1 MTLKKSTVLS
11 SAIAFALYANHQPVV
26 AQNTDQ
32 DDMENVVEEVV
43 ITGIRRSI
51 EDSIDAKRN
60 SDQIIDVISAEDVGK
75 FPDKNVAES
84 LSRVPGVVIN
94 REFGEGERVS
104 IRGTAPNL
112 TRTLLNGHAL
122 ATADWFILD
131 QLNATRSF
139 NYLMLPADII
149 GKVEVIKSSQ
159 ANIEEGGIGGTVNVH
174 TRNPL
179 ELDANKIYLRG
190 ELTYNDLAEETDP
203 NFSGLYSWKNDE
215 ETFGVL
221 VAAVR
226 QERTIRRD
234 GVEVLGYQPVEVNGE
249 TAQFPTLIGS
259 ALFEQERIRTGGNF
273 AVQWRPSER
282 LEFTLTGLYSEFSG
296 DNINSNFLTWGN
308 RALGNGGTL
317 TNATVI
323 DGTVVAGT
331 VASLNNGTS
340 DFGAVYDAIQRE
352 ASASTN
358 NIDLLTDFFLNDQ
371 WSGSVRL
378 GYTGAEGNTDN
389 QPFVEFGT
397 PAIYSFDLRGSA
409 PQVTYENF
417 DPTNPDDMQFIFSS
431 LHEILNDD
439 EETYGYLDF
448 NRAFDNG
455 GFFTSLDFGI
465 KGTRH
470 KRELV
475 FNATT
480 YGGFHVPIN
489 TTPASAFAGPQTPGN
504 FLGGVAAPG
513 TLTNFWLINR
523 GATSELLFN
532 NLANTS
538 RILYPQ
544 QSFSVDEDTNG
555 AYLMANFDNGALR
568 GNVGVRYVKTD
579 VTSRGNV
586 TSPTG
591 AVSNAFGNYDPVS
604 VDTDYDDFL
613 PSLNL
618 AYDLSDNLIGRF
630 SASQVM
636 TRPDFT
642 DITPR
647 ASLNPGSLTGVSGNP
662 DLDPYRANQAEV
674 ALEWY
679 GDNQTAFSGALFY
692 KDIDSF
698 ITDAPTDQVL
708 QIVSATQPNM
718 SCTVDN
724 SDPTL
729 WNCPFVINQRVN
741 GGGGRSYGFEVAGV
755 ISFDSGFGLQG
766 NYTYVDS
773 EADNGDPIPGASEH
787 QYNLIGFYENE
798 VISARLA
805 YTYRSEFFITFDRST
820 QLFQDGLESL
830 DASFQWNIN
839 DSWAL
844 TADAVNLTNHKIEQ
858 FADSKLQPRAVY
870 DNGTTYWLGF
880 RFNY

>member
-1 MTLKKSTVLS
+1 MNLKRTSALST
-11 SAIAFALYANHQPVV
+11 AIALALYANPQPLL
-26 AQNTDQ
+26 AQNTTDQ
-32 DDMENVVEEVV
+32 DDAENTVEEVV
-43 ITGIRRSI
+43 VVGIRRSI
-51 EDSIDAKRN
+51 VDSIDAKRE

-131 QLNATRSF
+131 QLNSTRSF

-159 ANIEEGGIGGTVNVH
+159 ANMEEGGIGGTVNVI
-174 TRNPL
+174 TRNPFD
-179 ELDANKIYLRG
+179 LDANRLYLSG
-190 ELTYNDLAEETDP
+190 DMSYNDLSDETDP
-203 NFSGLYSWKNDE
+203 NISGLYSWKNSD
-215 ETFGVL
+215 ETFGIL
-221 VAAVR
+221 AALVR

-259 ALFEQERIRTGGNF
+259 ALFQQKRVRTGGNF
-273 AVQWRPSER
+273 GIQWRPSER
-282 LEFTLTGLYSEFSG
+282 LEFNLTGLYSEFEG
-296 DNINSNFLTWGN
+296 DNSNYNFLTWGN

-317 TNATVI
+317 TDAVVV
-323 DGTVVAGT
+323 DGTVVAGR
-331 VASLNNGTS
+331 VASLNDGTA
-340 DFGAVYDAIQRE
+340 DFGAVYDAIMRD
-352 ASASTN
+352 ATASTD
-358 NIDLLTDFFLNDQ
+358 NIDLLTDFFINDD
-371 WSGSVRL
+371 WSAKLRL
-378 GYTGAEGNTDN
+378 GTTKAEGNTDN
-389 QPFVEFGT
+389 QPFLEFGA
-397 PAIYSFDLRGSA
+397 PAAYRFDLRGSA
-409 PQVTYENF
+409 PSVDFENI
-417 DPTNPDDMQFIFSS
+417 DPNNPSDMRFIFSS

-439 EETYGYLDF
+439 KETYGYLDF
-448 NRAFDNG
+448 TKSFDD
-455 GFFTSLDFGI
+455 GFLSSIEFGV

-470 KRELV
+470 ERSLI

-489 TTPASAFAGPQTPGN
+489 STPADFFAAGLTPGD
-504 FLGGVAAPG
+504 FLGGIAAPG
-513 TLTNFWLINR
+513 TLDSYWVIDEARSREF
-523 GATSELLFN
+523 LFA
-532 NLANTS
+532 NLANTD
-538 RILYPQ
+538 RIPYPQ
-544 QSFSVDEDTNG
+544 QQFSVDEDTNG
-555 AYLMANFDNGALR
+555 AYIQANFESGPWR
-568 GNVGVRYVKTD
+568 GNFGLRYVQTD
-579 VTSRGNV
+579 QTSRGNV

-591 AVSNAFGNYDPVS
+591 AVSNLFGSYDPVE
-604 VDTDYDDFL
+604 VNRDYDDFL
-613 PSLNL
+613 PSVNVTYEFDENL
-618 AYDLSDNLIGRF
+618 QARF
-630 SASQVM
+630 AASSVM

-642 DITPR
+642 DIVPR

-662 DLDPYRANQAEV
+662 ELDPYRADQAEF

-679 GDNQTAFSGALFY
+679 ADNLTAISAAVFY
-692 KDIDSF
+692 KDIESF
-698 ITDAPTDQVL
+698 ITDEPTPQDLQLIAETAPNL
-708 QIVSATQPNM
+708 
-718 SCTVDN
+718 SCSQDA

-729 WNCPFVINQRVN
+729 WTCPFIINQRTN

-755 ISFDSGFGLQG
+755 KSWDNGFGIQG
-766 NYTYVDS
+766 NYTYVDA

-787 QYNLIGFYENE
+787 QYNISGFYEND

-830 DASFQWNIN
+830 DASFQWNVN
-839 DSWAL
+839 DNWAL
-844 TADAVNLTNHKIEQ
+844 TADAVNLTDSTIEQ
-858 FADSKLQPRAVY
+858 FADSTNQPRAVY
-870 DNGTTYWLGF
+870 NNGTTYWLGF